1 MADEEADQDPGPVN
15 SIRETI
21 EELRKRLEELQA
33 VLRDGSGSA
42 VLSSS
47 EFCQQFCTVSY

>member
-1 MADEEADQDPGPVN
+1 MADEEAEQDPGPVD
-15 SIRETI
+15 SIRETT

-33 VLRDGSGSA
+33 VLRDGTGSV

-47 EFCQQFCTVSY
+47 EYCQQFCTVSY